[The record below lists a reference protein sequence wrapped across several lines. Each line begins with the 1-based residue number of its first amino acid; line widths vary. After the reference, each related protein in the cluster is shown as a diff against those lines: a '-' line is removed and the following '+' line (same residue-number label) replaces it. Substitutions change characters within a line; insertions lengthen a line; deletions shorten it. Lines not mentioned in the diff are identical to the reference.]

1 MPPPAAGR
9 SSPGPSAALLP
20 CRPKAQELRSG
31 LSSNSLRFLTPGR
44 AKGLI
49 AFGSNGLDRPAAGGS
64 AEAFSNKLTRADLD
78 LGPRFAH
85 NKI

>member
-1 MPPPAAGR
+1 MPPPTADR

-20 CRPKAQELRSG
+20 CRPEAQELRAG

-44 AKGLI
+44 AKGRI

-64 AEAFSNKLTRADLD
+64 AVGIFL
-78 LGPRFAH
+78 
-85 NKI
+85 